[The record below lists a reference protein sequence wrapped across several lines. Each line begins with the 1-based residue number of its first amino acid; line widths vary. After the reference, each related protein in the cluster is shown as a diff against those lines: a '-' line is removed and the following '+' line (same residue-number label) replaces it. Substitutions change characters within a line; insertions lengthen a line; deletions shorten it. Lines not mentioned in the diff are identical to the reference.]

1 MGAKLVKLLA
11 SFVPKKKLGKKLGI
25 LVLSI
30 AFGLI
35 FLLVLPVVVMKS
47 LGNIS
52 GDSAKPSIN
61 TAQLTES
68 NIKAHMSDSNR
79 EKVER
84 MERDGQAIE
93 TKMNELGIKEQTV
106 KAQLIYMTEAD
117 KLIDLDADAYCN
129 LFKYATNDKS
139 LLDSLN
145 QNYGLSIDYEE
156 FMHVY
161 TLTMNAHINEYMFSD
176 TETKNAADLAAWAD
190 NAFISGWKYKKDCY
204 GEKDKEDLVR
214 CADGAGLI
222 EGYLRYDPDNKK
234 FGEKAVVGYTIRG
247 DASAKPE
254 VKGIGLF
261 SEDNLGVYIGND
273 QVVYASKDKGC
284 VIKES
289 FSEGHWTKWITYDGV
304 KYPSEIQGG
313 R

>member
-1 MGAKLVKLLA
+1 MAAKIAKILA
-11 SFVPKKKLGKKLGI
+11 AFVDKKKLGKKLGI

-79 EKVER
+79 ELVER

-106 KAQLIYMTEAD
+106 KAQLIYMTEAE
-117 KLIDLDADAYCN
+117 KLTDLDADAYCN
-129 LFKYATNDKS
+129 LFKYATADKS

-145 QNYGLSIDYEE
+145 QNFGLNIDYEE

-176 TETKNAADLAAWAD
+176 EDTKNAADLAAWAD

-204 GEKDKEDLVR
+204 GEKIKEELVR
-214 CADGAGLI
+214 CADEAGLI

-234 FGEKAVVGYTIRG
+234 FGERAVVGYTIRG

-254 VKGIGLF
+254 VKGIGLY

-284 VIKES
+284 IAKES
-289 FSEGHWTKWITYDGV
+289 VSEGHWTKWITYDGV

>member
-1 MGAKLVKLLA
+1 MAAKIAKILA
-11 SFVPKKKLGKKLGI
+11 AFADKKKLGKKLGI

-47 LGNIS
+47 MGKLSGNS
-52 GDSAKPSIN
+52 VAPTLDSRY
-61 TAQLTES
+61 LTES

-79 EKVER
+79 ELVER

-106 KAQLIYMTEAD
+106 KAQLIYMTEAE
-117 KLIDLDADAYCN
+117 KLTNLDADAFCN
-129 LFKYATNDKS
+129 LFLYSNDDRS

-161 TLTMNAHINEYMFSD
+161 TLIMNAHINEYMFTD
-176 TETKNAADLAAWAD
+176 IETKNAADLAAWAD
-190 NAFISGWKYKKDCY
+190 NAYISGWKYKKDCY

-254 VKGIGLF
+254 VKGIGLYDGEQF
-261 SEDNLGVYIGND
+261 GIYVGND
-273 QVVYASKDKGC
+273 KVVYASKDKGC

-289 FSEGHWTKWITYDGV
+289 VSVGHWTKWCTYDDIR
-304 KYPSEIQGG
+304 YTSEIGG

>member
-1 MGAKLVKLLA
+1 MAAKIAKILA
-11 SFVPKKKLGKKLGI
+11 AFVDKKKLGKKLGI

-35 FLLVLPVVVMKS
+35 FLLVLPVVAMKS

-52 GDSAKPSIN
+52 GDSAKPTIN

-79 EKVER
+79 ELVER
-84 MERDGQAIE
+84 MERDGLAIE
-93 TKMNELGIKEQTV
+93 NKMAELGIKEQTV
-106 KAQLIYMTEAD
+106 KAQLIYMTEAE
-117 KLIDLDADAYCN
+117 KLTNLDSDAFCN
-129 LFKYATNDKS
+129 LFKYATDDKS

-145 QNYGLSIDYEE
+145 QNFGLNIDYEE
-156 FMHVY
+156 FMHVF
-161 TLTMNAHINEYMFSD
+161 TLTMNAHINEYIFSD
-176 TETKNAADLAAWAD
+176 EDTKNAADLAAWAD
-190 NAFISGWKYKKDCY
+190 NAYISGWKYKKDCY
-204 GEKDKEDLVR
+204 GEKIKEELVR
-214 CADGAGLI
+214 CADEAGLI

-234 FGEKAVVGYTIRG
+234 FGERAVVGYTIKG

-254 VKGIGLF
+254 VKGIGLY
-261 SEDNLGVYIGND
+261 SEDNLGVYIGNN

-284 VIKES
+284 IVKES
-289 FSEGHWTKWITYDGV
+289 VTEGHWSKWCTYDDIR
-304 KYPSEIQGG
+304 YPSEIGG

>member
-1 MGAKLVKLLA
+1 MAAKIAKILA
-11 SFVPKKKLGKKLGI
+11 AFVDKKKLGKKLGI

-61 TAQLTES
+61 TAQLTDS

-79 EKVER
+79 ELVER

-117 KLIDLDADAYCN
+117 KLTDLDADAFCN
-129 LFKYATNDKS
+129 LFKYASDDKS

-176 TETKNAADLAAWAD
+176 TDTKNAADLAAWAD
-190 NAFISGWKYKKDCY
+190 NAYISGWKYKKNCY
-204 GEKDKEDLVR
+204 GEKDNEDLVR
-214 CADGAGLI
+214 CADESGLI
-222 EGYLRYDPDNKK
+222 ESYLRYDPQSKE
-234 FGEKAVVGYTIRG
+234 FGQHVTVGYTVKG
-247 DASAKPE
+247 DASSKPE
-254 VKGIGLF
+254 VKGIGLY
-261 SEDNLGVYIGND
+261 SEDNFGVYVGNN

-284 VIKES
+284 IIKEPV
-289 FSEGHWTKWITYDGV
+289 SEGHWTKWITYDGV

>member
-1 MGAKLVKLLA
+1 MASKIAKILA
-11 SFVPKKKLGKKLGI
+11 AFVDKKKLGKKLGI

-35 FLLVLPVVVMKS
+35 FLLVLPVVMMKS

-79 EKVER
+79 ELVER
-84 MERDGQAIE
+84 MERDGLAIE
-93 TKMNELGIKEQTV
+93 EKMKELGIKEQTV
-106 KAQLIYMTEAD
+106 KAQLIYMTEVE
-117 KLIDLDADAYCN
+117 KLADLDADAYCN
-129 LFKYATNDKS
+129 LFKYATDDKS

-176 TETKNAADLAAWAD
+176 TDTKNAADLAAWAD
-190 NAFISGWKYKKDCY
+190 NAYISGWKYRKDCY
-204 GEKDKEDLVR
+204 GEKIKEELVR
-214 CADGAGLI
+214 CADEAGLI

-234 FGEKAVVGYTIRG
+234 FGEKAVVGYTIKG
-247 DASAKPE
+247 EASAKLE
-254 VKGIGLF
+254 VKGIGLYDGEQF
-261 SEDNLGVYIGND
+261 GIYVGND
-273 QVVYASKDKGC
+273 KVVYASKDKGC
-284 VIKES
+284 IVKES
-289 FSEGHWTKWITYDGV
+289 VTEGHWTKWCTYDDIR
-304 KYPSEIQGG
+304 YPSEIGG

>member
-52 GDSAKPSIN
+52 GDSAKPTIN

-84 MERDGQAIE
+84 MEREGQEIE
-93 TKMNELGIKEQTV
+93 TKMNELGIREQTI
-106 KAQLIYMTEAD
+106 KAQLIYMTEFD
-117 KLIDLDADAYCN
+117 KLTNFDADAFCN
-129 LFKYATNDKS
+129 LFLYAADDRS

-161 TLTMNAHINEYMFSD
+161 TLTMNSTINEYMFTD
-176 TETKNAADLAAWAD
+176 ADTKNAADLAAWAD
-190 NAFISGWKYKKDCY
+190 NAYISGWKYRKDCY
-204 GEKDKEDLVR
+204 GEKIKEELVR
-214 CADGAGLI
+214 CADEAGLI

-234 FGEKAVVGYTIRG
+234 FGEKAVVGYTIKG
-247 DASAKPE
+247 DVSAKPE
-254 VKGIGLF
+254 VKGIGLY

-284 VIKES
+284 IVKES
-289 FSEGHWTKWITYDGV
+289 VTEGHWTKWCTYDDIR
-304 KYPSEIQGG
+304 YPSEIGG

>member
-1 MGAKLVKLLA
+1 MAAKIAKILA
-11 SFVPKKKLGKKLGI
+11 AFVDKKKVGKKLGI

-52 GDSAKPSIN
+52 GDSAKPTIN

-79 EKVER
+79 ELVER
-84 MERDGQAIE
+84 MERDGLAIE
-93 TKMNELGIKEQTV
+93 NKMAELGIKEQTV
-106 KAQLIYMTEAD
+106 KAQLIYMTEAE
-117 KLIDLDADAYCN
+117 KLTNLDSDAYCN
-129 LFKYATNDKS
+129 LFKYATDDKS

-176 TETKNAADLAAWAD
+176 EDTKNAADLAAWAD
-190 NAFISGWKYKKDCY
+190 NAFISGWKYRKDCY
-204 GEKDKEDLVR
+204 GEKIKEELFR
-214 CADGAGLI
+214 CADEPGLI
-222 EGYLRYDPDNKK
+222 EGYLRYEPDNKK
-234 FGEKAVVGYTIRG
+234 FGEHKIVGYTIKG
-247 DASAKPE
+247 DASEKPE
-254 VKGIGLF
+254 VKGIGLY

-273 QVVYASKDKGC
+273 QVVYASKDNGC

-289 FSEGHWTKWITYDGV
+289 VSEGHWTKWCIYDDIR
-304 KYPSEIQGG
+304 YPSEIGG

>member
-52 GDSAKPSIN
+52 GDSAKPTIN

-79 EKVER
+79 ELVER

-106 KAQLIYMTEAD
+106 KAQLIYMTEVD
-117 KLIDLDADAYCN
+117 KLTNFDADAFCN
-129 LFKYATNDKS
+129 LFLYSTDDRS
-139 LLDSLN
+139 LLDSIN
-145 QNYGLSIDYEE
+145 QNFGLQIDYEE

-161 TLTMNAHINEYMFSD
+161 TLTMNSTINEYMFTD
-176 TETKNAADLAAWAD
+176 ADTKNASDLAAWAD
-190 NAFISGWKYKKDCY
+190 NAYISGWKYRKDCY
-204 GEKDKEDLVR
+204 GEKIKEELVR
-214 CADGAGLI
+214 CADEAGLI

-234 FGEKAVVGYTIRG
+234 FGEKAVVGYTIKG

-254 VKGIGLF
+254 VKGIGLYYGEQF
-261 SEDNLGVYIGND
+261 GIYVGND
-273 QVVYASKDKGC
+273 KVVYASKDKGC

-289 FSEGHWTKWITYDGV
+289 VSEGHWTKWCTFDDIR
-304 KYPSEIQGG
+304 YPSEIGG

>member
-1 MGAKLVKLLA
+1 MAAKIAKILA
-11 SFVPKKKLGKKLGI
+11 AFVDKRKLGKKLGI

-79 EKVER
+79 ELVER

-93 TKMNELGIKEQTV
+93 TKMNELGIKEQTI
-106 KAQLIYMTEAD
+106 KAQLIYMTEFD
-117 KLIDLDADAYCN
+117 RLTNFDADAFCN
-129 LFKYATNDKS
+129 LFLYSNDDRS
-139 LLDSLN
+139 LLDSIN
-145 QNYGLSIDYEE
+145 QNFGLQIDYEE

-161 TLTMNAHINEYMFSD
+161 TLTMNSTINEYMFTD
-176 TETKNAADLAAWAD
+176 ADTKNAADLAAWAD
-190 NAFISGWKYKKDCY
+190 NAFVSGWKYRKDCY

-214 CADGAGLI
+214 CADGSGLI
-222 EGYLRYDPDNKK
+222 EGYLRYNPDNKK
-234 FGEKAVVGYTIRG
+234 FGEHAVVAYTIKG
-247 DASAKPE
+247 DVSAKPE
-254 VKGIGLF
+254 VKGIGLY

-273 QVVYASKDKGC
+273 QVVYASKNNGC

-289 FSEGHWTKWITYDGV
+289 VSGGNWNKWIIYDGV

>member
-11 SFVPKKKLGKKLGI
+11 SFVPKKKFGKKLGI

-79 EKVER
+79 ELVER
-84 MERDGQAIE
+84 MERDGLAIE
-93 TKMNELGIKEQTV
+93 EKMKELGIKEQTV
-106 KAQLIYMTEAD
+106 KAQLIYMTEAK
-117 KLIDLDADAYCN
+117 KLADLDADAYCN
-129 LFKYATNDKS
+129 LFKYATDDKF

-145 QNYGLSIDYEE
+145 QNYGLSINYEE

-176 TETKNAADLAAWAD
+176 TDTKNAADLAAWAD

-204 GEKDKEDLVR
+204 GEKIKEELVR
-214 CADGAGLI
+214 CADEAGLI

-234 FGEKAVVGYTIRG
+234 FGEHAVVAYTIKG

-254 VKGIGLF
+254 VKGIGLY
-261 SEDNLGVYIGND
+261 SEDNLGVYIGNN
-273 QVVYASKDKGC
+273 QVVYASKDKGYI
-284 VIKES
+284 VKES
-289 FSEGHWTKWITYDGV
+289 VSEGHWSKWIIYDGV
-304 KYPSEIQGG
+304 NYPNEIQGG

>member
-1 MGAKLVKLLA
+1 MAAKIAKILA
-11 SFVPKKKLGKKLGI
+11 AFADKKKLGKKLGI

-52 GDSAKPSIN
+52 GDSAKPTIN

-79 EKVER
+79 ELVER

-106 KAQLIYMTEAD
+106 KAQLIYMTEAE
-117 KLIDLDADAYCN
+117 KLTNLDADAFCN
-129 LFKYATNDKS
+129 LFLYSNDDRS

-161 TLTMNAHINEYMFSD
+161 TLTMNAHINEYMFTD
-176 TETKNAADLAAWAD
+176 IETKNAADLAAWAD
-190 NAFISGWKYKKDCY
+190 NAYISGWKYKKDCY

-214 CADGAGLI
+214 CADEAGLI

-234 FGEKAVVGYTIRG
+234 FGERSVVGYTIKG

-254 VKGIGLF
+254 VKGIGLYDGEQF
-261 SEDNLGVYIGND
+261 GIYVGND
-273 QVVYASKDKGC
+273 KVVYASKDKGC

-289 FSEGHWTKWITYDGV
+289 VSVGHWTKWCTYDDIR
-304 KYPSEIQGG
+304 YTSEIGG

>member
-1 MGAKLVKLLA
+1 MAAKIAKILA
-11 SFVPKKKLGKKLGI
+11 AFVDKKKLGKKLGI

-61 TAQLTES
+61 KAQLTES

-79 EKVER
+79 ELVER
-84 MERDGQAIE
+84 MERDGLAIE
-93 TKMNELGIKEQTV
+93 NKMAELGIKEQTV
-106 KAQLIYMTEAD
+106 KAQLIYMTEAE
-117 KLIDLDADAYCN
+117 KLTDLDADAYCN
-129 LFKYATNDKS
+129 LFKYTTDDRS
-139 LLDSLN
+139 LIDSLN
-145 QNYGLSIDYEE
+145 QNFGLNIDYEE

-161 TLTMNAHINEYMFSD
+161 TLTMNAHINEYLFSD
-176 TETKNAADLAAWAD
+176 EATKNAADLAAWAD
-190 NAFISGWKYKKDCY
+190 NAFVSGWKYRKDCY
-204 GEKDKEDLVR
+204 GEKIKEELVR
-214 CADGAGLI
+214 CADESGLI
-222 EGYLRYDPDNKK
+222 EGYLRYEPDNKK
-234 FGEKAVVGYTIRG
+234 FGERSVVGYTIKG

-254 VKGIGLF
+254 VKGIGLYDGEQF
-261 SEDNLGVYIGND
+261 GIYVGND
-273 QVVYASKDKGC
+273 KVVYASKDKGC

-289 FSEGHWTKWITYDGV
+289 VSVGHWTKWITYDGV

>member
-1 MGAKLVKLLA
+1 MAAKIAKILA
-11 SFVPKKKLGKKLGI
+11 AFVDKKKLGKKLGI

-47 LGNIS
+47 MGNIS
-52 GDSAKPSIN
+52 GNSVAPTIDPAY
-61 TAQLTES
+61 LTES

-84 MERDGQAIE
+84 MEREGQEIE
-93 TKMNELGIKEQTV
+93 TKMNELSIKEQTI
-106 KAQLIYMTEAD
+106 KAQLIYMTEVD
-117 KLIDLDADAYCN
+117 KLTDLDADAYCN
-129 LFKYATNDKS
+129 LFKYATDDKS
-139 LLDSLN
+139 LIDSLN

-161 TLTMNAHINEYMFSD
+161 TLSMNAHINEYMFSD
-176 TETKNAADLAAWAD
+176 EDTKNAADLAAWAD
-190 NAFISGWKYKKDCY
+190 NAYISGWKYKKDCY

-214 CADGAGLI
+214 CADEAGLI

-234 FGEKAVVGYTIRG
+234 FGEKAVVGYTIKG

-254 VKGIGLF
+254 VKGIGLY

-273 QVVYASKDKGC
+273 QVVYASKDNGC

-289 FSEGHWTKWITYDGV
+289 FSEGHWTKWCTFDDIR
-304 KYPSEIQGG
+304 YPSEIGG

>member
-47 LGNIS
+47 MGKLSGNS
-52 GDSAKPSIN
+52 VAPTLDSRY
-61 TAQLTES
+61 LTES

-79 EKVER
+79 ELVER
-84 MERDGQAIE
+84 MEHDGLAIE

-106 KAQLIYMTEAD
+106 KAQLIYMTEAE
-117 KLIDLDADAYCN
+117 KLADLDADAFCN
-129 LFKYATNDKS
+129 LFLYAADDRS
-139 LLDSLN
+139 LLDSIN
-145 QNYGLSIDYEE
+145 QNFGLQIDYEE

-161 TLTMNAHINEYMFSD
+161 TLTMNSTINEYMFSD
-176 TETKNAADLAAWAD
+176 TDTKNAADLAAWAD
-190 NAFISGWKYKKDCY
+190 NAFISGWKYRKDCY
-204 GEKDKEDLVR
+204 GEKIKEELVR
-214 CADGAGLI
+214 CADEAGLI

-234 FGEKAVVGYTIRG
+234 FGEKAVVGYTIKG

-254 VKGIGLF
+254 VKGIGLY

-284 VIKES
+284 IVKES
-289 FSEGHWTKWITYDGV
+289 VSEGHWTKWITYDGV

>member
-1 MGAKLVKLLA
+1 MAAKIAKILA
-11 SFVPKKKLGKKLGI
+11 AFVDKKKLGKKLGI

-47 LGNIS
+47 MGKLSGNS
-52 GDSAKPSIN
+52 VAPTLDSRY
-61 TAQLTES
+61 LTES

-79 EKVER
+79 ELVER
-84 MERDGQAIE
+84 MERDGLAIE
-93 TKMNELGIKEQTV
+93 EKMKELGIKEQTV
-106 KAQLIYMTEAD
+106 KAQLIYMTEAE
-117 KLIDLDADAYCN
+117 KLTNLDADAFCN
-129 LFKYATNDKS
+129 LFLYSNDDRS

-145 QNYGLSIDYEE
+145 QNYGLDIDYEE

-161 TLTMNAHINEYMFSD
+161 TLTMNAHINEYMFLD

-204 GEKDKEDLVR
+204 GEKIKEELVR
-214 CADGAGLI
+214 CADESGLI

-234 FGEKAVVGYTIRG
+234 FGEHAVVAYTIKG

-254 VKGIGLF
+254 VKGIGLYDGEQF
-261 SEDNLGVYIGND
+261 GIYVGND
-273 QVVYASKDKGC
+273 KVVYASKDKGC
-284 VIKES
+284 IVKES
-289 FSEGHWTKWITYDGV
+289 VSEGHWTKWITYDGV
-304 KYPSEIQGG
+304 KYPSEIHGG
-313 R
+313 

>member
-1 MGAKLVKLLA
+1 MAAKIAKILA
-11 SFVPKKKLGKKLGI
+11 AFVDKKKLGKKLGI

-79 EKVER
+79 EQVER

-106 KAQLIYMTEAD
+106 KAQLIYMTEAE
-117 KLIDLDADAYCN
+117 KLADLDADAYCN
-129 LFKYATNDKS
+129 LFKYATDDKS

-234 FGEKAVVGYTIRG
+234 FGERAIVGYTIKG
-247 DASAKPE
+247 EASAKPE
-254 VKGIGLF
+254 VRGIGLY

-273 QVVYASKDKGC
+273 QVVYASKDNGC

-289 FSEGHWTKWITYDGV
+289 VSVGHWTKWITYDGV

>member
-1 MGAKLVKLLA
+1 MAAKIAKILA
-11 SFVPKKKLGKKLGI
+11 AFVDKKKLGKKLGI

-47 LGNIS
+47 MGKLSGNS
-52 GDSAKPSIN
+52 VAPTLDSRY
-61 TAQLTES
+61 LTES

-79 EKVER
+79 ELVER
-84 MERDGQAIE
+84 MERDGLAIE
-93 TKMNELGIKEQTV
+93 EKMKELGIKEQTV
-106 KAQLIYMTEAD
+106 KAQLIYMTEAE
-117 KLIDLDADAYCN
+117 KLTNLDVDAYCN
-129 LFKYATNDKS
+129 LFKYATDDKS

-176 TETKNAADLAAWAD
+176 EDTKNAADLAAWAD

-204 GEKDKEDLVR
+204 GEKIKEELVR
-214 CADGAGLI
+214 CADESGLI

-234 FGEKAVVGYTIRG
+234 FGEHAVVAYTIKG

-254 VKGIGLF
+254 VKGIGLYDGEQF
-261 SEDNLGVYIGND
+261 GIYVGND
-273 QVVYASKDKGC
+273 KVVYASKDKGC
-284 VIKES
+284 IVKES
-289 FSEGHWTKWITYDGV
+289 VSEGHWTKWITYDGV
-304 KYPSEIQGG
+304 KYPSGIQGG
-313 R
+313 

>member
-1 MGAKLVKLLA
+1 MAAKIAKILA
-11 SFVPKKKLGKKLGI
+11 AFVDKKKVGKKLGI

-79 EKVER
+79 ELVER
-84 MERDGQAIE
+84 MERDGLAIE
-93 TKMNELGIKEQTV
+93 EKMKELGIKEQTV
-106 KAQLIYMTEAD
+106 KAQLIYMTEAE
-117 KLIDLDADAYCN
+117 KLTDLDADAYCN
-129 LFKYATNDKS
+129 LFKYATDDKS

-145 QNYGLSIDYEE
+145 QNFGLQIDYEE

-190 NAFISGWKYKKDCY
+190 NAYISGWKYKKDCY

-234 FGEKAVVGYTIRG
+234 FGERAVVAYTIKG

-289 FSEGHWTKWITYDGV
+289 FSEGHWTKWCTYDDIR
-304 KYPSEIQGG
+304 YTSEIGG

>member
-1 MGAKLVKLLA
+1 MAAKIAKILA
-11 SFVPKKKLGKKLGI
+11 AFVDKKKLGKKLGI

-35 FLLVLPVVVMKS
+35 FLLVLPVVAMKS
-47 LGNIS
+47 LGNLS
-52 GDSAKPSIN
+52 GNSIAP
-61 TAQLTES
+61 TIDPAYLTES
-68 NIKAHMSDSNR
+68 NIKANMSDSNR

-106 KAQLIYMTEAD
+106 KAQLIYMTEAE
-117 KLIDLDADAYCN
+117 KLADLDADAYCN
-129 LFKYATNDKS
+129 LFKYATDDKS

-254 VKGIGLF
+254 VKGIGLYDGEQF
-261 SEDNLGVYIGND
+261 GIYVGND
-273 QVVYASKDKGC
+273 KVVYASKDKGC
-284 VIKES
+284 IVKES
-289 FSEGHWTKWITYDGV
+289 VSEGHWTKWITYDGV

>member
-1 MGAKLVKLLA
+1 
-11 SFVPKKKLGKKLGI
+11 
-25 LVLSI
+25 
-30 AFGLI
+30 
-35 FLLVLPVVVMKS
+35 MKS

-61 TAQLTES
+61 TAQLTDS

-79 EKVER
+79 ELVER

-106 KAQLIYMTEAD
+106 KAQLIYMTESE
-117 KLIDLDADAYCN
+117 KLKNFDADAYCN
-129 LFKYATNDKS
+129 LFKYATDDKS

-145 QNYGLSIDYEE
+145 QNYDLNIDYEE

-176 TETKNAADLAAWAD
+176 EDTKNATDLAAWAD
-190 NAFISGWKYKKDCY
+190 NAYISGWKYRKDCY
-204 GEKDKEDLVR
+204 GEKIKEELVR
-214 CADGAGLI
+214 CADEPGLI
-222 EGYLRYDPDNKK
+222 EGYLRYEPDNKK
-234 FGEKAVVGYTIRG
+234 FGEHVIVGYTIKG

-254 VKGIGLF
+254 VKGIGLYDGEQF
-261 SEDNLGVYIGND
+261 GIYVGND
-273 QVVYASKDKGC
+273 KVVYASKDKGC
-284 VIKES
+284 IVKES
-289 FSEGHWTKWITYDGV
+289 VSEGHWTKWCIYDDIR
-304 KYPSEIQGG
+304 YPSEIGG

>member
-1 MGAKLVKLLA
+1 MAAKIAKILA
-11 SFVPKKKLGKKLGI
+11 AFVDKKKLGKKLGI

-84 MERDGQAIE
+84 MERDGQTIE

-117 KLIDLDADAYCN
+117 KLTDLDADAYCN
-129 LFKYATNDKS
+129 LFKYATDDKS

-145 QNYGLSIDYEE
+145 QNYGLDIDYEE

-176 TETKNAADLAAWAD
+176 EDTKNASDLAAWAD
-190 NAFISGWKYKKDCY
+190 NAYISGWKYRKDCY
-204 GEKDKEDLVR
+204 GEKIKEELVR
-214 CADGAGLI
+214 CADEPGLV
-222 EGYLRYDPDNKK
+222 ESYLRYDPQSEE
-234 FGEKAVVGYTIRG
+234 FGQHVVIGYTVKG
-247 DASAKPE
+247 DASSKPE
-254 VKGIGLF
+254 VKGIGLY

-289 FSEGHWTKWITYDGV
+289 VSEGHWTKWITYDGV

>member
-52 GDSAKPSIN
+52 GDSAKPTIN

-79 EKVER
+79 ELVER

-93 TKMNELGIKEQTV
+93 TKMNELGIREQTI
-106 KAQLIYMTEAD
+106 KAQLIYMTEFD
-117 KLIDLDADAYCN
+117 KLTNFDADAFCN
-129 LFKYATNDKS
+129 LFLYAADDRS
-139 LLDSLN
+139 LLDSIN
-145 QNYGLSIDYEE
+145 QNFGLQIDYEE

-161 TLTMNAHINEYMFSD
+161 TLTMNSTINEYMFTD
-176 TETKNAADLAAWAD
+176 ADTKNAADLAAWAD
-190 NAFISGWKYKKDCY
+190 NAFISGWKYRKDCY
-204 GEKDKEDLVR
+204 GEKIKEELVR
-214 CADGAGLI
+214 CADEAGLI

-234 FGEKAVVGYTIRG
+234 FGEHAVVAYTIKG

-254 VKGIGLF
+254 VNGIGLYDGEQF
-261 SEDNLGVYIGND
+261 GIYVGND
-273 QVVYASKDKGC
+273 KVVYASKDKGC

-289 FSEGHWTKWITYDGV
+289 VSVGHWTKWCTYDDIR
-304 KYPSEIQGG
+304 YPSEIGG

>member
-1 MGAKLVKLLA
+1 MAAKIAKILA
-11 SFVPKKKLGKKLGI
+11 AFVDKKKLGKKLGI

-61 TAQLTES
+61 TAQLTDS

-79 EKVER
+79 ELVER

-117 KLIDLDADAYCN
+117 KLTDLDADAFCN
-129 LFKYATNDKS
+129 LFKYASDDKS

-161 TLTMNAHINEYMFSD
+161 TSRREKLRLH
-176 TETKNAADLAAWAD
+176 LD
-190 NAFISGWKYKKDCY
+190 N
-204 GEKDKEDLVR
+204 
-214 CADGAGLI
+214 
-222 EGYLRYDPDNKK
+222 
-234 FGEKAVVGYTIRG
+234 
-247 DASAKPE
+247 
-254 VKGIGLF
+254 
-261 SEDNLGVYIGND
+261 
-273 QVVYASKDKGC
+273 
-284 VIKES
+284 
-289 FSEGHWTKWITYDGV
+289 
-304 KYPSEIQGG
+304 
-313 R
+313 

>member
-1 MGAKLVKLLA
+1 MAAKIAKILA
-11 SFVPKKKLGKKLGI
+11 AFVDKKKLGKKLVI

-79 EKVER
+79 ELVER
-84 MERDGQAIE
+84 MERDRQAIE

-106 KAQLIYMTEAD
+106 KAQLIYMTEAE
-117 KLIDLDADAYCN
+117 KLTDLDADAYCN
-129 LFKYATNDKS
+129 LFKYATDDKS

-204 GEKDKEDLVR
+204 GEKIKEELVR
-214 CADGAGLI
+214 CADEAGLI

-234 FGEKAVVGYTIRG
+234 FGEKAVVAYTIKG
-247 DASAKPE
+247 EASAKPE
-254 VKGIGLF
+254 VKGIGLYDGEQF
-261 SEDNLGVYIGND
+261 GIYVGND
-273 QVVYASKDKGC
+273 KVVYASKDNGC

-289 FSEGHWTKWITYDGV
+289 VSEGHWTKWITYDGV

>member
-1 MGAKLVKLLA
+1 MAAKIAKILA
-11 SFVPKKKLGKKLGI
+11 AFVDKKKLGKKLGI

-79 EKVER
+79 ELVER

-106 KAQLIYMTEAD
+106 KAQLIYMTEAE
-117 KLIDLDADAYCN
+117 KLTNLDADAYCN
-129 LFKYATNDKS
+129 LFKYATDDKS
-139 LLDSLN
+139 LIDSLN

-161 TLTMNAHINEYMFSD
+161 TLTMNAHINEYMLSD
-176 TETKNAADLAAWAD
+176 EDTKNAADLAAWAD

-204 GEKDKEDLVR
+204 GEKIKEELVR
-214 CADGAGLI
+214 CADEPGLI

-234 FGEKAVVGYTIRG
+234 FGEHVIVGYTIKG
-247 DASAKPE
+247 DVSAKPE
-254 VKGIGLF
+254 VKGIGLY

-284 VIKES
+284 IVKES
-289 FSEGHWTKWITYDGV
+289 VTEGHWTKWCTYDDIR
-304 KYPSEIQGG
+304 YPSEIGG

>member
-1 MGAKLVKLLA
+1 MAAKIAKILA
-11 SFVPKKKLGKKLGI
+11 AFVDKKKLGKKLGV

-52 GDSAKPSIN
+52 GDSAKPTIN

-79 EKVER
+79 ELVER
-84 MERDGQAIE
+84 MERDGLAIE
-93 TKMNELGIKEQTV
+93 EKMKELGIKEQTV
-106 KAQLIYMTEAD
+106 KAQLIYMTEAE
-117 KLIDLDADAYCN
+117 KLADLDADAYCN
-129 LFKYATNDKS
+129 LFKYATDDKS

-145 QNYGLSIDYEE
+145 QNYGLDIDYKE

-176 TETKNAADLAAWAD
+176 TDTKNAADLAAWAD
-190 NAFISGWKYKKDCY
+190 NAYISGWKYRKNCY
-204 GEKDKEDLVR
+204 GEKIKEELVR
-214 CADGAGLI
+214 CADEAGLI

-234 FGEKAVVGYTIRG
+234 FGEKAVVGYTING

-254 VKGIGLF
+254 VKGIGLY

-273 QVVYASKDKGC
+273 QVVYASKENSC

-289 FSEGHWTKWITYDGV
+289 VSVGHWTKWCTYDDIR
-304 KYPSEIQGG
+304 YPSEIGG

>member
-47 LGNIS
+47 MGKLSGNS
-52 GDSAKPSIN
+52 VAPTLDSRY
-61 TAQLTES
+61 LTES

-79 EKVER
+79 ELVER

-106 KAQLIYMTEAD
+106 KAQLIYMTEAE
-117 KLIDLDADAYCN
+117 KLTNLDADAFCN
-129 LFKYATNDKS
+129 LFLYSNDDRS

-161 TLTMNAHINEYMFSD
+161 TLIMNAHINEYMFTD
-176 TETKNAADLAAWAD
+176 IETKNAADLAAWAD
-190 NAFISGWKYKKDCY
+190 NAYISGWKYKKDCY
-204 GEKDKEDLVR
+204 GEKIKEELVR
-214 CADGAGLI
+214 CADESGLI

-234 FGEKAVVGYTIRG
+234 FGEHAVVAYTIKG

-254 VKGIGLF
+254 VKGIGLYDGEQF
-261 SEDNLGVYIGND
+261 GIYVGND
-273 QVVYASKDKGC
+273 KVVYASKDKGC
-284 VIKES
+284 IVKES
-289 FSEGHWTKWITYDGV
+289 VSEGHWTKWITYDGV

-313 R
+313 

>member
-1 MGAKLVKLLA
+1 MATKIAKILA
-11 SFVPKKKLGKKLGI
+11 AFVDKKKLGKKLGI

-79 EKVER
+79 ELVER

-129 LFKYATNDKS
+129 LFKYATDDKS

-145 QNYGLSIDYEE
+145 QNYGLDIDYEE

-204 GEKDKEDLVR
+204 GEKIKEELVR
-214 CADGAGLI
+214 CADEAGLI
-222 EGYLRYDPDNKK
+222 EGYLRYDLDNKK
-234 FGEKAVVGYTIRG
+234 FGEKAVVGYTIKG

-254 VKGIGLF
+254 VKGIGLYDGEQF
-261 SEDNLGVYIGND
+261 GIYVGND
-273 QVVYASKDKGC
+273 KVVYASKDKGC

-289 FSEGHWTKWITYDGV
+289 VSVGHWTKWITYDGV

>member
-1 MGAKLVKLLA
+1 MAAKIAKILA
-11 SFVPKKKLGKKLGI
+11 AFVDKKKIGKKLGI

-79 EKVER
+79 ELVER

-106 KAQLIYMTEAD
+106 KAQLIYLTETE
-117 KLIDLDADAYCN
+117 KLADLDADAYCN
-129 LFKYATNDKS
+129 LFKYATDDKS

-145 QNYGLSIDYEE
+145 QNYGLNIDYEE

-176 TETKNAADLAAWAD
+176 EDTKNAADLAAWAD
-190 NAFISGWKYKKDCY
+190 NAYISGWKYKKDCY
-204 GEKDKEDLVR
+204 GEKDNEDLVR

-234 FGEKAVVGYTIRG
+234 FGEKAVVAYTING

-254 VKGIGLF
+254 VKGIGLYDGEQF
-261 SEDNLGVYIGND
+261 GIYVGND
-273 QVVYASKDKGC
+273 KVVYASKDKGC

-289 FSEGHWTKWITYDGV
+289 FSEGHWTKWCTYDEIR
-304 KYPSEIQGG
+304 YPSEM
-313 R
+313 RR

>member
-1 MGAKLVKLLA
+1 MAAKIAKILA
-11 SFVPKKKLGKKLGI
+11 AFADKKKLGKKLGI
-25 LVLSI
+25 LVVSI

-52 GDSAKPSIN
+52 GDSAKPTIN

-79 EKVER
+79 ELVER

-106 KAQLIYMTEAD
+106 KAQLIYMTEAE
-117 KLIDLDADAYCN
+117 KLADLDADAYCN
-129 LFKYATNDKS
+129 LFKYATDDKS

-145 QNYGLSIDYEE
+145 QNYGLSIDYDE

-176 TETKNAADLAAWAD
+176 SATKNAADLAAWAD
-190 NAFISGWKYKKDCY
+190 NAYISGWKYKKDCY

-214 CADGAGLI
+214 CADEPGLI

-234 FGEKAVVGYTIRG
+234 FGERAVVAYTIKG

-254 VKGIGLF
+254 VKGIGLY

-284 VIKES
+284 IVKES
-289 FSEGHWTKWITYDGV
+289 VSEGHWTKWITYDGV

>member
-47 LGNIS
+47 MGKLSGNS
-52 GDSAKPSIN
+52 VAPTLDSRY
-61 TAQLTES
+61 LTES

-79 EKVER
+79 ELVER
-84 MERDGQAIE
+84 MEHDGLAIE

-106 KAQLIYMTEAD
+106 KAQLIYMTEAE
-117 KLIDLDADAYCN
+117 KLTDLDADAYCD
-129 LFKYATNDKS
+129 LFKYATDDKS

-145 QNYGLSIDYEE
+145 QNYGLNIDYEE

-176 TETKNAADLAAWAD
+176 EDTKNAADLAAWAD

-222 EGYLRYDPDNKK
+222 EGYLRYDPDNKR
-234 FGEKAVVGYTIRG
+234 FGERSVVAYTIKG

-254 VKGIGLF
+254 VKGIGLY

-289 FSEGHWTKWITYDGV
+289 FSEGHWTKWCTYDDIR
-304 KYPSEIQGG
+304 YTSEIGG

>member
-1 MGAKLVKLLA
+1 MAAKIAKILA
-11 SFVPKKKLGKKLGI
+11 AFVDKKKLGKKLGI

-47 LGNIS
+47 LDNIS

-79 EKVER
+79 ELVER

-106 KAQLIYMTEAD
+106 KAQLIYMTEAE
-117 KLIDLDADAYCN
+117 KLTDLDADAYCN
-129 LFKYATNDKS
+129 LFKYATDDKS

-145 QNYGLSIDYEE
+145 QNYVLDIDYEE

-176 TETKNAADLAAWAD
+176 TDTKNAADLAAWAD
-190 NAFISGWKYKKDCY
+190 NAYISGWKYRKDCY
-204 GEKDKEDLVR
+204 GEKIKEELVR
-214 CADGAGLI
+214 CADEAGLI

-234 FGEKAVVGYTIRG
+234 FGEKAVVAYTING

-254 VKGIGLF
+254 VKGIGLYDGEQF
-261 SEDNLGVYIGND
+261 GIYVGND
-273 QVVYASKDKGC
+273 KVVYASKDKGC
-284 VIKES
+284 IVKES
-289 FSEGHWTKWITYDGV
+289 VSEGHWTKWITYDGV

>member
-1 MGAKLVKLLA
+1 MAAKIAKILA
-11 SFVPKKKLGKKLGI
+11 AFVDKKKVGKKLGI

-52 GDSAKPSIN
+52 GDSAKPTIN

-79 EKVER
+79 ELVER
-84 MERDGQAIE
+84 MERDGLAIE
-93 TKMNELGIKEQTV
+93 NKMAELGIKEQTV
-106 KAQLIYMTEAD
+106 KAQLIYMTEAE
-117 KLIDLDADAYCN
+117 KLTNLNSDAYCN
-129 LFKYATNDKS
+129 LFKYATDDKS

-176 TETKNAADLAAWAD
+176 EDTKNAADLAAWAD
-190 NAFISGWKYKKDCY
+190 NAFISGWKYRKDCY
-204 GEKDKEDLVR
+204 GEKIKEELFR
-214 CADGAGLI
+214 CADEPGLI
-222 EGYLRYDPDNKK
+222 EGYLRYEPDNKK
-234 FGEKAVVGYTIRG
+234 FGEHKIVGYTIKG
-247 DASAKPE
+247 DASEKPE
-254 VKGIGLF
+254 VKGIGLY

-289 FSEGHWTKWITYDGV
+289 VSEGHWTKWCIYDDIR
-304 KYPSEIQGG
+304 YPSEIGG

>member
-1 MGAKLVKLLA
+1 MAAKIAKILA
-11 SFVPKKKLGKKLGI
+11 AFANKKKLGKNLGI

-79 EKVER
+79 ELVER

-106 KAQLIYMTEAD
+106 KAQLIYMTAAE
-117 KLIDLDADAYCN
+117 KLTNLDADAFCN
-129 LFKYATNDKS
+129 LFLYAADDRS
-139 LLDSLN
+139 LLDSIN
-145 QNYGLSIDYEE
+145 QNFGLQIDYEE

-161 TLTMNAHINEYMFSD
+161 TLTMNSTINEYMFTD
-176 TETKNAADLAAWAD
+176 ADTKNAADLAAWAD
-190 NAFISGWKYKKDCY
+190 NAFISGWKYRKDCY
-204 GEKDKEDLVR
+204 GEKIKEELVR
-214 CADGAGLI
+214 CADEAGLI

-234 FGEKAVVGYTIRG
+234 FGEKAVVAYTIKG

-254 VKGIGLF
+254 VKGIGLY

-284 VIKES
+284 IVKES
-289 FSEGHWTKWITYDGV
+289 VSEGHWTKWCIYDDIR
-304 KYPSEIQGG
+304 YPSEIGG